1 MFNAPQKEKG
11 NFMVVDLAEGVLVGS
26 LMPKDNL
33 PALRSGFAGY
43 PANPRWNIIKYRAWK
58 MGRQLRHSL
67 DEGDLVVRSTDL
79 MLIPATEK
87 SSTLTGQGKKQPC
100 DRTLATPMVL
110 A

>member
-1 MFNAPQKEKG
+1 MLNAQQNSKG

-43 PANPRWNIIKYRAWK
+43 PANPRWNVIKYRAWK
-58 MGRQLRHSL
+58 MGRQLRQSL
-67 DEGDLVVRSTDL
+67 DEGDLVVRSTDF
-79 MLIPATEK
+79 MLVPAQE
-87 SSTLTGQGKKQPC
+87 SSATQIGKVQQQSDRFLT
-100 DRTLATPMVL
+100 TPMVL

>member
-1 MFNAPQKEKG
+1 MLNAQHNSKG

-43 PANPRWNIIKYRAWK
+43 PANPRWNVIKYRAWK
-58 MGRQLRHSL
+58 MGRQLRQSL
-67 DEGDLVVRSTDL
+67 DEGDLVVRSTDF
-79 MLIPATEK
+79 MLVPAQES
-87 SSTLTGQGKKQPC
+87 SSTPSGKAKQQSDRFLT
-100 DRTLATPMVL
+100 TPMVL